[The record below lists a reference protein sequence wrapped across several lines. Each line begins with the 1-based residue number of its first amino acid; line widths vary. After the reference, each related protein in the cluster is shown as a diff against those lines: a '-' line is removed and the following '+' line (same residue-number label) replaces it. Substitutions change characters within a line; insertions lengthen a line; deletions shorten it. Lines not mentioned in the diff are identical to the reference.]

1 MECLRLRVKDFDLS
15 CDEITVRQG
24 EGGKDRMS
32 MLPESA
38 KKALKDHRHAVRE
51 SHAGGPG

>member
-1 MECLRLRVKDFDLS
+1 MECLPLRVKDFDLS
-15 CDEITVRQG
+15 CEEITVRQG